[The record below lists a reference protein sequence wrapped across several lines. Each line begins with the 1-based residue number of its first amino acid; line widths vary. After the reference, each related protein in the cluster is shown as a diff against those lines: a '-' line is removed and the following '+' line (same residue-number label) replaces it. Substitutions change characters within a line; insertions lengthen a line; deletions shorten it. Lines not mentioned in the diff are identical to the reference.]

1 VPPDG
6 RPSIVQCDA
15 LAGEPDG
22 IAFVRGAL
30 YFLDPPLLYR
40 VRLPA

>member
-1 VPPDG
+1 MDT
-6 RPSIVQCDA
+6 CDV
-15 LAGEPDG
+15 LAGEPGG

-40 VRLPA
+40 VRP